1 MASAREPIVTHLYDT
16 YAEASN
22 VVSDL
27 VAAGVPSASIS
38 VVGHEGQTDGRAHVH
53 SDDEASG
60 TATGAGIGTA
70 IGAGAG
76 LLAGIGMIAIPGIG
90 PVVAAGWLASTAAGA
105 AAGMAAGGLIGA
117 LTDMGVSE
125 DHAHVYAEGV
135 RRGGTLVSVR
145 AGGVSAAVIEEI
157 MDRHNPADPQVR
169 GDEYRK
175 SGWNRFEERID
186 PSRPDINPR

>member
-1 MASAREPIVTHLYDT
+1 MASATQNAVVTHLYDT
-16 YAEASN
+16 YGAASN

-27 VAAGVPSASIS
+27 VAAGIPSTHIS
-38 VVGHEGQTDGRAHVH
+38 VIGHDSQAAAHPAATD
-53 SDDEASG
+53 ETSG

-90 PVVAAGWLASTAAGA
+90 PVVAAGWLAATAAGA

-117 LTDMGVSE
+117 LTDLGVSE

-145 AGGVSAAVIEEI
+145 TSGVSPALVEEI
-157 MDRHNPADPQVR
+157 MDRHSPTDPQTR

-186 PSRPDINPR
+186 HNRPDMSGR

>member
-1 MASAREPIVTHLYDT
+1 MATATRDAVVTHLYDT
-16 YAEASN
+16 YGEASN

-27 VAAGVPSASIS
+27 VAAGIPSTHIS
-38 VVGHEGQTDGRAHVH
+38 VVGSDGQIGANAHAT
-53 SDDEASG
+53 DEASG

-90 PVVAAGWLASTAAGA
+90 PVVAAGWLAATAAGA

-145 AGGVSAAVIEEI
+145 TSGVSPALVEEI
-157 MDRHNPADPQVR
+157 MERHNPADPDVR

-175 SGWNRFEERID
+175 TGWNRFEERID
-186 PSRPDINPR
+186 PNRPDISPR